1 VVGRWAAADVGS
13 DWEATLGLLRAEGDD
28 LGDAIRRL
36 GLVNAHQWRLEDEC
50 RERYADDV
58 ALAELKRRIDASN
71 ARRVTTV
78 DEIDRIIGERITPA
92 VVDASS
98 PPALATPGD
107 VIDRLSV
114 LVLKHHHA
122 AAAPSERSRQVLA
135 VVAERLADLS
145 TALDRLL
152 GDIAAGRIRCSTVP
166 TPKMYGS
173 G

>member
-1 VVGRWAAADVGS
+1 
-13 DWEATLGLLRAEGDD
+13 
-28 LGDAIRRL
+28 
-36 GLVNAHQWRLEDEC
+36 
-50 RERYADDV
+50 
-58 ALAELKRRIDASN
+58 
-71 ARRVTTV
+71 VTTV

-114 LVLKHHHA
+114 LVLKHHPA
-122 AAAPSERSRQVLA
+122 AAAPSERSRPVLA